1 MAHLAVDAWESLL
14 RAQVTLMKEFAE
26 DFRGGDV
33 SMQEYDVLYTLTGC
47 PDGRSRLRDLAE
59 HVRLSQPG
67 LSRLVERMEVDGL
80 VSRERDPQDG
90 RGTLVTLTDRGR
102 RAQRA
107 VGRVH
112 AASITARVTGSL
124 TAAEQAELARLCT
137 KLRLGSPTTARPT
150 TQPTARP
157 APTASQRAE
166 SVPVDDVLSPAP

>member
-14 RAQVTLMKEFAE
+14 RAQVSLMKEFAD
-26 DFRGGDV
+26 DFRGAAV

-47 PDGRSRLRDLAE
+47 PDGRSRLRDLAD

-90 RGTLVTLTDRGR
+90 RGTLVALTDHGR
-102 RAQRA
+102 EAQRT

-112 AASITARVTGSL
+112 AASIVSRVTGSL
-124 TAAEQAELARLCT
+124 SSAEQAELARLCT
-137 KLRLGSPTTARPT
+137 KLRVGTPARTAAAPRLE
-150 TQPTARP
+150 PTAR
-157 APTASQRAE
+157 
-166 SVPVDDVLSPAP
+166 